1 MKKTILAFLCCS
13 LFLMEGCGGVTAGRI
28 SSEEGDVKA
37 SAITD
42 KWIKKDSENAAKEI
56 MNQLETHRGFQR
68 YMAKLNRQPILY
80 IRDVSN
86 QTEDA
91 YFPIAE
97 LNNALLKEISR
108 SGDFILLDRA
118 ASKKLEEE
126 LAYQHGGATKRQ
138 TAKKVGQFENVDL
151 MIFGEITMQKISED
165 GETIKQYT
173 VNMRLTDLETGVEVA
188 RMDYEV
194 QKFMERSR
202 FSW

>member
-1 MKKTILAFLCCS
+1 MQKMILAFLCS
-13 LFLMEGCGGVTAGRI
+13 GFLFLEGCSGVTAGRI
-28 SSEEGDVKA
+28 SAEEGDLKA
-37 SAITD
+37 SSITD

-56 MNQLETHRGFQR
+56 MNQLATHRGFQR
-68 YMAKLNRQPILY
+68 YMAKLNHQPVLY

-108 SGDFILLDRA
+108 SGEFVLLDRA
-118 ASKKLEEE
+118 ASQKLEEE
-126 LAYQHGGATKRQ
+126 LAYQHGGATKRK

-151 MIFGEITMQKISED
+151 MIFGEITMQKISEK
-165 GETIKQYT
+165 GETVKQYT
-173 VNMRLTDLETGVEVA
+173 VNMRLTDLETGVEIA